1 MCLQIHRLCV
11 MLNRHYLHVP
21 SDPQAVCYVKQTVL
35 TCAFRS
41 TGCYVKQTVLT
52 CAFRSTGCY
61 VKQTAHRVEG
71 KVMDFWNRQVSPD
84 TPTSPWEACL
94 AHSIAPAICV
104 LTRFHQTSFHTF
116 TCGDAVAC
124 GWYMPV
130 WSQSHLALILTAD
143 CRSLVHCGVDAVA
156 TVCHVMHWLWTD
168 CAVVHRMVSSVKH
181 APGKFNIPEDK
192 VRPFEKLMMML
203 EGRLLDGM
211 IFQVSFSGPW

>member
-1 MCLQIHRLCV
+1 
-11 MLNRHYLHVP
+11 MLNRQYLHVP
-21 SDPQAVCYVKQTVL
+21 SDPQAV
-35 TCAFRS
+35 
-41 TGCYVKQTVLT
+41 
-52 CAFRSTGCY
+52 CY

-94 AHSIAPAICV
+94 AHSIGIAPAICV

-143 CRSLVHCGVDAVA
+143 CRSQVHCGVDAVA